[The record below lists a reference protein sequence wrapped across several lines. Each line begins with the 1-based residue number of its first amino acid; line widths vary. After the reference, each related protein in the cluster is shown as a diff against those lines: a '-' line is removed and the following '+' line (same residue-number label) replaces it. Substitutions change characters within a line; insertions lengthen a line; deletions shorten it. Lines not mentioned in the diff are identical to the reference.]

1 MTTKQYDLETVMTDP
16 TVRDFTKDIL
26 MHCCDHDPVE
36 ALADLEL
43 ALETWKGVVNRY
55 LGVDDET

>member
-1 MTTKQYDLETVMTDP
+1 MVKQYDLETVMTDP
-16 TVRDFTKDIL
+16 TVHRFTKHIL
-26 MHCCDHDPVE
+26 KECADHDPVD